1 MLIGI
6 GGKSNT
12 GKTTFFSA
20 ATLIQAEISN
30 RIFTTIK
37 PNRGIG
43 WVQKPCPCQKLG
55 VKCEPRNSKCIQGIR
70 HIPVQLLDV
79 AGLVPG
85 AHEGRGL
92 GNQFLDELMDSD
104 VIIHVIDLSGGTDQD
119 GNPVQ
124 PGTRDPQEDIR
135 AFELE
140 LDYWLLSL
148 LERGWDQVEKQVRHQ
163 GKRLEAVLAEKFS
176 GLKISR
182 EAVKQAI
189 EKTGF
194 GLEGDKMEFV
204 RELRRIAKPILVA
217 GNKADLP
224 QAKKNL
230 KPGIIPVS
238 AEAELTL
245 RKAAD
250 AGFISYL
257 PGSSDFEILKPLSP
271 EQERALE
278 YIRENVLKPFGS
290 TGVQKCLNKA
300 VFDLLGYR
308 VVYPV
313 ANLSKLSDKEGR
325 ILPDAF
331 LVKPGTRLKEFAYQ
345 IHTELGERFLGGI
358 GLDRKRL
365 SADYELQD
373 GDIIEIL
380 VR

>member
-1 MLIGI
+1 
-6 GGKSNT
+6 
-12 GKTTFFSA
+12 
-20 ATLIQAEISN
+20 
-30 RIFTTIK
+30 
-37 PNRGIG
+37 
-43 WVQKPCPCQKLG
+43 
-55 VKCEPRNSKCIQGIR
+55 
-70 HIPVQLLDV
+70 
-79 AGLVPG
+79 
-85 AHEGRGL
+85 
-92 GNQFLDELMDSD
+92 
-104 VIIHVIDLSGGTDQD
+104 
-119 GNPVQ
+119 
-124 PGTRDPQEDIR
+124 
-135 AFELE
+135 
-140 LDYWLLSL
+140 
-148 LERGWDQVEKQVRHQ
+148 
-163 GKRLEAVLAEKFS
+163 
-176 GLKISR
+176 
-182 EAVKQAI
+182 
-189 EKTGF
+189 
-194 GLEGDKMEFV
+194 
-204 RELRRIAKPILVA
+204 
-217 GNKADLP
+217 P

>member
-163 GKRLEAVLAEKFS
+163 GKRLEAVLAERFS

-257 PGSSDFEILKPLSP
+257 PGSKDFEILKPLSP

-290 TGVQKCLNKA
+290 TGVQECLNKA

-313 ANLSKLSDKEGR
+313 ANLGKLSDKEGR